1 MSEKNRPT
9 QCGVT
14 LICPEC
20 QEEARNLPPTDMP
33 LGFARPDYSHRD
45 GSTLC
50 PVSGDR
56 PGDHLSWR
64 KPAEPV
70 TFLPV
75 TVLTRT

>member
-20 QEEARNLPPTDMP
+20 QEEVRNLPPTDMP
-33 LGFARPDYSHRD
+33 PGFARPEHSHHD

-50 PVSGDR
+50 PVFGYQPR
-56 PGDHLSWR
+56 DHLSSR
-64 KPAEPV
+64 KPAEAV
-70 TFLPV
+70 AFLQV
-75 TVLTRT
+75 TVPTRT